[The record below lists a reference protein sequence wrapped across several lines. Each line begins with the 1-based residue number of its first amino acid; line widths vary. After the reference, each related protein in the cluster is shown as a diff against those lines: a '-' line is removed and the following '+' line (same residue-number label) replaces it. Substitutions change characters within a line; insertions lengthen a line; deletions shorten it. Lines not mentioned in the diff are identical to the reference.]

1 MSSEPKWFKIIIS
14 VMLLIVL
21 NQVLLYIFHMKDIF
35 LQVSYVTINI
45 LTVFV
50 LLGLLITLRKTT
62 NELRKSNQKLNNI
75 FDSLDVAVWAHD
87 LKSDNLYISQG
98 IEHLYGYNL
107 NEFYH
112 DHYLWKKVVHPDDEN
127 ILTERAKLI
136 DQGKP
141 VTSIYRILRPDGDV
155 RWIQDRGI
163 PTYDDKGNYNDFSAV
178 LFDITE
184 QKEGEERYRGI
195 VELSPDFIA
204 VIKDWKFNFIN
215 EAGCRLLGVESSLEL
230 FGRSILEFVSTA
242 DVRKISDALTEM
254 EDKVREINRFE
265 LQIILID
272 KKNVDLEMS
281 VMRIPYEVRLATL
294 VVGRDITERKKADE
308 IIHNMAYYDTLTGLP
323 NRNMF
328 KEHLNNR
335 LFNSNSKDEK
345 LAVLFLDLDR
355 FKVINDTKG
364 HSTGDHVLQL
374 VAKRLS
380 EAVSDEGLVSRQ
392 GGDEFLILL
401 NDATNDK
408 IECISKQI
416 INDFSQPLYIED
428 DEFFVT
434 TSIGISIYPVDG
446 EDQETLIKNADT
458 AMYLAKDRGKNN
470 YQYYNPK
477 LNNYSTRRMKLEVE
491 LRKALKKDQLTIHYQ
506 PQVELSTKKI
516 IAVEAL
522 LRWNSPKYGSVSP
535 AEFIPIAEE
544 TGLIVPIGRWVLQK
558 VSEQQK
564 QWKKAGISSLRVAVN
579 VSVRQMQENCFAQD
593 VKQVI
598 KEHDLNPVDLEL
610 EITESIMQNIE
621 NSTIVLNELKKLGV
635 TLSIDDFG
643 KGYSSLSYLRHLPID
658 TIKIDKSFVDDICD
672 TSNNGSIAKAII
684 DMGHNLGFT
693 IVAEGIEQ
701 EEQAEFL
708 KGNSCEYG
716 QGYFFS
722 KPLPAEEVFLLLEKG
737 LDR

>member
-1 MSSEPKWFKIIIS
+1 MIVIFFNQVVLFIFHLNDLFLHLSYVMVNIVTIILTI
-14 VMLLIVL
+14 VML
-21 NQVLLYIFHMKDIF
+21 
-35 LQVSYVTINI
+35 
-45 LTVFV
+45 FV
-50 LLGLLITLRKTT
+50 LRRTT

-75 FDSLDVAVWAHD
+75 FDSLNVAVWSHD
-87 LKSDNLYISQG
+87 FKSGHVFINQG
-98 IEHLYGYNL
+98 IEKLYGYNL
-107 NEFYH
+107 KDFYK
-112 DHYLWKKVVHPDDEN
+112 DYDLWKKVIHPDDLN
-127 ILTERAKLI
+127 ILTERAQQLE
-136 DQGKP
+136 QRKP
-141 VTSIYRILRPDGDV
+141 VTSNYRIIRQDGDV
-155 RWIQDRGI
+155 RWIQDTGI
-163 PTYDDKGNYNDFSAV
+163 PTYDDKGNFVNFSGV
-178 LFDITE
+178 LFDITD

-204 VIKDWKFNFIN
+204 VIRNWKLDFIN
-215 EAGCRLLGVESSLEL
+215 EAGSKLLGVESQFDL
-230 FGRSILEFVSTA
+230 FGKSITEFVSVP
-242 DVRKISDALTEM
+242 DVRKISDALLEI
-254 EDKVREINRFE
+254 ENKGYHINRFE
-265 LQIILID
+265 LQIIRND
-272 KKNVDLEMS
+272 QKKVDLEMS
-281 VMRIPYEVRLATL
+281 IMRIPYEGKVATL
-294 VVGRDITERKKADE
+294 VVGRDITERKKADQ
-308 IIHNMAYYDTLTGLP
+308 IIHHMAYYDTLTGLP

-335 LFNSNSKDEK
+335 LLNSEDEK

-380 EAVSDEGLVSRQ
+380 AAVLDEGLVSRQ
-392 GGDEFLILL
+392 GGDEFLLLL

-408 IECISKQI
+408 IECISQRI

-434 TSIGISIYPVDG
+434 TSIGISIYPIDG
-446 EDQETLIKNADT
+446 DDQETLIKNADT

-470 YQYYNPK
+470 YQYYNPN
-477 LNNYSTRRMKLEVE
+477 LNNLSTRKMKLEVE
-491 LRKALKKDQLTIHYQ
+491 LRKALENDQLTIYYQ

-522 LRWNSPKYGSVSP
+522 LRWNSPKYGSISP
-535 AEFIPIAEE
+535 TEFIPIAEE

-558 VSEQQK
+558 VSEQHK
-564 QWKKAGISSLRVAVN
+564 QWKSAGITSLRVAVN
-579 VSVRQMQENCFAQD
+579 VSVRQMQENCFAND

-598 KEHDLNPVDLEL
+598 KEHDLNPLDLEL

-621 NSTIVLNELKKLGV
+621 NSTIVLNELKELGV

-643 KGYSSLSYLRHLPID
+643 KGYSSLSYLKHLPID

-722 KPLPAEEVFLLLEKG
+722 KPMPAEKVFLLLEKG

>member
-1 MSSEPKWFKIIIS
+1 MISSEPKWFKIIIS
-14 VMLLIVL
+14 VMLLIVF
-21 NQVLLYIFHMKDIF
+21 NQLLLYIFHLNHMF
-35 LQVSYVTINI
+35 LHFSFVTINI
-45 LTVFV
+45 FTVIV
-50 LLGLLITLRKTT
+50 LLGLMISLRKTT
-62 NELRKSNQKLNNI
+62 SELRKSNQKLNNI

-107 NEFYH
+107 KEFYH
-112 DHYLWKKVVHPDDEN
+112 DHNLWRKVVHPDDEH

-141 VTSIYRILRPDGDV
+141 VTSIYRIRRPDGDV

-163 PTYDDKGNYNDFSAV
+163 PTYDDKGNYHDFSAV

-204 VIKDWKFNFIN
+204 VIRNWKLDFIN
-215 EAGCRLLGVESSLEL
+215 EAGSKLLGVENPLEL
-230 FGRSILEFVSTA
+230 FGRSIIEFVSTN

-254 EDKVREINRFE
+254 DHKARGINRFE
-265 LQIILID
+265 LQIIRID
-272 KKNVDLEMS
+272 QKNIDLEMS
-281 VMRIPYEVRLATL
+281 IMRIPYEGKVATL

-308 IIHNMAYYDTLTGLP
+308 IIHHMAYYDTLTGLP

-335 LFNSNSKDEK
+335 LLNAEDEK

-380 EAVSDEGLVSRQ
+380 DAVLDEGLVSRQ

-401 NDATNDK
+401 NNASNEK
-408 IECISKQI
+408 IECISQQI

-434 TSIGISIYPVDG
+434 TSMGISIYPHDG

-470 YQYYNPK
+470 YQYYNSK
-477 LNNYSTRRMKLEVE
+477 LNNSSTRKMKLEVE
-491 LRKALKKDQLTIHYQ
+491 LRKALEKDQLTIYYQ
-506 PQVELSTKKI
+506 PQVELSTRKI

-522 LRWNSPKYGSVSP
+522 LRWNSPTYGSVSP

-544 TGLIVPIGRWVLQK
+544 TGLIVPIGRWVLKK
-558 VSEQQK
+558 VSEQHK
-564 QWKKAGISSLRVAVN
+564 QWKKAGIPSLRVAVN
-579 VSVRQMQENCFAQD
+579 VSVRQMQENHFAQD
-593 VKQVI
+593 VKCVI
-598 KEHDLNPVDLEL
+598 KEYDLNPLELEL

-621 NSTIVLNELKKLGV
+621 NSTIVLNELKQLGV

-643 KGYSSLSYLRHLPID
+643 KGYSSLSYLKHLPID

-672 TSNNGSIAKAII
+672 PANNGSIAKAII

-708 KGNSCEYG
+708 HGNSCEYG

-722 KPLPAEEVFLLLEKG
+722 KPMPAEDVFLLLKKG